1 MSIKLYAKNSLA
13 LIFLWTQTS
22 VYAFIHV
29 VYCTVTCRNN
39 VVANKFASQ
48 SRIDYLLEEMTL

>member
-13 LIFLWTQTS
+13 LIFLWTQYKS
-22 VYAFIHV
+22 VYSRCLLHCHV
-29 VYCTVTCRNN
+29 RND

-48 SRIDYLLEEMTL
+48 SRIDYLLEDVFIQV